1 MTKKPRQTIQQ
12 IFDSHLQVL
21 ATVLRPS
28 TLNVYKGRLKLFL
41 SYLEAAH
48 PEVCRLSQL
57 RRDPH
62 ILGWLRKLHEHQPP
76 LSNSTWLGTI
86 ITVRRLLNDLAASN
100 YHRLREGLLVLED
113 CPPRDRYLP
122 KPLSPE
128 DDRKLE
134 QQLRKNDNLCSN
146 GLLLLRGTGMRIGE
160 CLSLPVDSLRDFG
173 RNQWAIRIPLG
184 KLHNERWVPVD
195 EDTCRIFRRILS
207 VRSSAA
213 RTQTGAKSG
222 ILLLQKTGRV
232 SYNDMRKELTAAAR
246 QAGCSICP
254 TPHQLR
260 HTYATTMLRA
270 GASLLA
276 VKELLGHRSIEMTMG
291 YVEVS
296 QVDLQREYHRARQKM
311 GEFPAI
317 PKITQSIENP
327 GIPTLCQS
335 LIKAHHLMEMFRRQ
349 LDDEQLRRKLARL
362 NNRLVKISSELSQL
376 DKAKK

>member
-1 MTKKPRQTIQQ
+1 MTLRTAHARKTSFQA
-12 IFDSHLQVL
+12 
-21 ATVLRPS
+21 ATV
-28 TLNVYKGRLKLFL
+28 K
-41 SYLEAAH
+41 E
-48 PEVCRLSQL
+48 
-57 RRDPH
+57 
-62 ILGWLRKLHEHQPP
+62 
-76 LSNSTWLGTI
+76 
-86 ITVRRLLNDLAASN
+86 LL
-100 YHRLREGLLVLED
+100 
-113 CPPRDRYLP
+113 DRAQ
-122 KPLSPE
+122 
-128 DDRKLE
+128 
-134 QQLRKNDNLCSN
+134 QQLRKNDNPCAN

-173 RNQWAIRIPLG
+173 QNQWAIRIPLG

-195 EDTCRIFRRILS
+195 EDTCRSFRRILS

-222 ILLLQKTGRV
+222 ILRLQKTGRV
-232 SYNDMRKELTAAAR
+232 SYNDMRKELTVAAR

-270 GASLLA
+270 GASLFA
-276 VKELLGHRSIEMTMG
+276 VKKLLGHRSIEMTMR

-296 QVDLQREYHRARQKM
+296 QEDLQREYHRARQKM

-317 PKITQSIENP
+317 PKITQSIENL

-335 LIKAHHLMEMFRRQ
+335 LIKSQHLMEMFRRQ